1 MAGNTLEDKIKSIGN
16 PVDMLRNAQVGPY
29 VFPVASEFSNWR
41 DEQEAWRN
49 SVTLLDQ
56 SYHMTD
62 LYIEGKDTVRLL
74 SDLGINSFEGFVR
87 NKAKQLIVCNY
98 DGYVIGDA
106 VLFGLKNDRVQLVG
120 RPPTENWVEFHAKS
134 GKYDV
139 KVERDERTLQN
150 SGQRKTYRFQ
160 VQGPKAP
167 ALLEKLNGGPLPEIK
182 FFNMGEIK
190 IKGRTVRALRHGMG
204 GSPGLE
210 IWGPIQE
217 GAEIREAI
225 LTAGEEFGIRA
236 AGARAYSTVAME
248 SGWLPSP
255 LPAIYSGEKMRS
267 YREWLSDKSF
277 EASASLGGSY
287 CSNNIEDYYLTPWD
301 IGYGHLIKFDHDF
314 IGRAA
319 LEKMVDKPHRKKV
332 TLSWNSD
339 DVIKVF
345 ATMFKATDRAKYMDM
360 PGSQYATLPYDMILK
375 NGKMVGISTY
385 PVYTSNGRTWISLSM
400 IDEAQSETGTEV
412 SVLWGEPNGGSAK
425 PTVER
430 HVQTEIKAVVGP
442 SPYADAAR
450 ENYRPYVLR
459 T

>member
-1 MAGNTLEDKIKSIGN
+1 MAGKTLQDKINSIGN
-16 PVDMLRNAQVGPY
+16 PVDMLRNAPVGPY
-29 VFPVASEFSNWR
+29 IFPVASEFSNWR
-41 DEQEAWRN
+41 DEQEAWRK
-49 SVTLLDQ
+49 SVALLDQ

-62 LYIEGKDTVRLL
+62 LYVEGKDTVRLL
-74 SDLGINSFEGFVR
+74 SDLGVNSFKGFGR
-87 NKAKQLIVCNY
+87 NKAKQLVVCNH

-106 VLFGLKNDRVQLVG
+106 VLFGLEDDRVQIVG
-120 RPPTENWVEFHAKS
+120 RPPTENWVEFHARS

-150 SGQRKTYRFQ
+150 SGQRKTYRLQ
-160 VQGPKAP
+160 VQGPLAP
-167 ALLEKLNGGPLPEIK
+167 QVLEKLNGGPLPEIK

-190 IKGRTVRALRHGMG
+190 IRGRTVRALRHGMP

-210 IWGPIQE
+210 IWGPHE
-217 GAEIREAI
+217 DKEWVREAI
-225 LTAGEEFGIRA
+225 MEAGAEFGIRA
-236 AGARAYSTVAME
+236 VGARAYSTVAME

-255 LPAIYSGEKMRS
+255 MPAIYTGDKLQS
-267 YREWLSDKSF
+267 YRNWLSATSF

-287 CSNNIEDYYLTPWD
+287 YSNNIEDYYLTPWD
-301 IGYGHLIKFDHDF
+301 IGYGHLVKFDHDF
-314 IGRAA
+314 IGREA
-319 LEKMVDKPHRKKV
+319 LEKMKDAPHRHKV

-345 ATMFKATDRAKYMDM
+345 ATYFKASDRAKYLDM
-360 PGSQYATLPYDMILK
+360 PGSQYSTLPYDMIMS

-385 PVYTSNGRTWISLSM
+385 PVYTANGRCWISLSM
-400 IDEAQSETGTEV
+400 VDDAHAATGTEV
-412 SVLWGEPNGGSAK
+412 SVIWGEKDGGSKK

-430 HVQTEIKAVVGP
+430 HVQTEIRAVVGP
-442 SPYADAAR
+442 SPYADSAR